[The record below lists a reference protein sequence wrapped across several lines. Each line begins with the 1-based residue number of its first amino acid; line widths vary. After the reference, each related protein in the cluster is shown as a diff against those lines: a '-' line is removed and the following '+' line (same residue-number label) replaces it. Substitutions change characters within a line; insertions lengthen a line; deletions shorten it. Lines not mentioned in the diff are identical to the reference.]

1 MPQLFWTK
9 RATQELFENL
19 QFVLENWTEKEA
31 KAFNKEL
38 NRILKIIVSNPKCF
52 QRTNISHVHVV
63 PIIPKVSLFYR
74 LEKNGDITILCLWNN
89 QLNPNSRKL

>member
-19 QFVLENWTEKEA
+19 QFVLGRWTEKEA
-31 KAFNKEL
+31 KAFNQEL
-38 NRILKIIVSNPKCF
+38 IRILKIIVSNSKCF

>member
-38 NRILKIIVSNPKCF
+38 NRILKI
-52 QRTNISHVHVV
+52 T
-63 PIIPKVSLFYR
+63 
-74 LEKNGDITILCLWNN
+74 KNYYF
-89 QLNPNSRKL
+89 